1 MIGQLMKGK
10 WTILLFGLMQ
20 INLWCASVT
29 HGAGKQ
35 GIREMAGGFPESGL
49 QAGDFEA
56 TIETTLSKTKYLPE
70 VMERYRNQPEFKLS
84 LDEYL
89 SRVVPER
96 RVQLGG
102 NYWVRIAQFLMRC
115 ISESRWSLSFL

>member
-1 MIGQLMKGK
+1 
-10 WTILLFGLMQ
+10 MQ
-20 INLWCASVT
+20 ITLWCASIT
-29 HGAGKQ
+29 HGAESKGFEKWLEDFRNQAVRQ
-35 GIREMAGGFPESGL
+35 GISK
-49 QAGDFEA
+49 A

-96 RVQLGG
+96 RVQLEGK
-102 NYWVRIAQFLMRC
+102 NWVSIAQFLMRC
-115 ISESRWSLSFL
+115 ISESRWNLSFL